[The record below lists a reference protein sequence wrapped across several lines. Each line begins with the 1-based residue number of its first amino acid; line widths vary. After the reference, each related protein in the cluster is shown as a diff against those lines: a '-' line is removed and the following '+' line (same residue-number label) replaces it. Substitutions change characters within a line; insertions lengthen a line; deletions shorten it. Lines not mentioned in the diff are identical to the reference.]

1 VVWSPIG
8 ELVNVVSTHYSALTV
23 RAGGQL
29 GYPDCVSASP
39 DPADIAEMMDSF
51 VHCLTDQPARGAPF
65 VRQARRAAVPIV
77 LVTAR
82 NFGAETPARRL
93 EFGKRRGQIAIVV
106 PKSLCPQV
114 VEHRFQCGPVLGAGA
129 KSRTV

>member
-1 VVWSPIG
+1 LCECI
-8 ELVNVVSTHYSALTV
+8 A
-23 RAGGQL
+23 
-29 GYPDCVSASP
+29 

-51 VHCLTDQPARGAPF
+51 VHCLTDQPARGALF

-106 PKSLCPQV
+106 PNRSARRSLNI
-114 VEHRFQCGPVLGAGA
+114 GSNAGRCSVRVR